1 MLKIKFGSVFDDKCD
16 LLILPCNDQGGV
28 TGWVRHEIE
37 QHHLPFWKQKIPHGE
52 VFFSTVQT
60 LYEKA
65 DCIGYAASVSVA
77 TGCASLE
84 AITRITQRIGR
95 FRRDND
101 CSQVNLPLLG
111 VGAGGLAHADVMAC
125 YQAQFAEDPG
135 RYTVF
140 IPDRQLADRFLAHI
154 PASTSA
160 NGLDEHPRVFLSY
173 SHKDPQV
180 KAWVVQLACRLREN
194 GVDARLD
201 HFHLKPGMDV
211 PQWMTNELIKARR
224 VLLVCDV
231 HYAEKAD
238 MRKAGVGWETM
249 IIQGDMLVQGE
260 QNSKYIVISVGDFE
274 QNTPIYMKSRLAMP
288 QEQVDAD
295 ITGLLE
301 LIFEVD
307 VAPELGP
314 VPEWLRQ
321 RQGAN
326 KA

>member
-65 DCIGYAASVSVA
+65 DCVGYAASVSVA

-101 CSQVNLPLLG
+101 CSQVNLPLL
-111 VGAGGLAHADVMAC
+111 
-125 YQAQFAEDPG
+125 
-135 RYTVF
+135 
-140 IPDRQLADRFLAHI
+140 
-154 PASTSA
+154 
-160 NGLDEHPRVFLSY
+160 
-173 SHKDPQV
+173 
-180 KAWVVQLACRLREN
+180 

-301 LIFEVD
+301 LIFEVET
-307 VAPELGP
+307 APALGP
-314 VPEWLRQ
+314 VPTWVQQ
-321 RQGAN
+321 RRSASQT
-326 KA
+326 